1 MCIENLYTR
10 YQLSW
15 FSFLPDNK
23 LIPYQI
29 KVYPRILSD
38 ISSLPA
44 KPYELK
50 HNRYRYVFTT
60 VFPIGILFP
69 VESVRFTL
77 KNERGIDTLS
87 ERKGRDIDLPFHA
100 TFPLYVI
107 YAIAITYCNW
117 KRLRDTGS
125 WRLNR
130 SVWNESNVDSN
141 DINWR
146 AQLGTEPLL
155 KIVTRWNKTR
165 SRIECCSDLELA
177 RANSG
182 RRRFDEIINFGD
194 FIGRR
199 KKHRS
204 ARLKRKINYC
214 IFVPRPKPALLSRA
228 INHGERT
235 PIRSGD

>member
-60 VFPIGILFP
+60 VFP
-69 VESVRFTL
+69 
-77 KNERGIDTLS
+77 
-87 ERKGRDIDLPFHA
+87 FHA

-107 YAIAITYCNW
+107 CDIAITYCNW

-165 SRIECCSDLELA
+165 SRIERCSDLELA
-177 RANSG
+177 RVREEDSSG
-182 RRRFDEIINFGD
+182 W
-194 FIGRR
+194 
-199 KKHRS
+199 
-204 ARLKRKINYC
+204 NY
-214 IFVPRPKPALLSRA
+214 
-228 INHGERT
+228 
-235 PIRSGD
+235 